1 MPVHSKIYLLGFMG
15 SGKSTMG
22 RKLAASLG
30 WSFIDLDKRI
40 EEETGMNIPDIFS
53 FKGEE
58 YFRTIETKLLRGLE
72 NAEET
77 VISTGGGTPC
87 YHDNMDFMLRTGLTI
102 YLKLTPAQL
111 KSRLKRSKDKRPLL
125 RNVTEEN
132 LESYIRLKLAEREV
146 WYNKAEIIVDG
157 LVTDTRFLITFIEN
171 SINR

>member
-1 MPVHSKIYLLGFMG
+1 MPAHRKIYLIGFMG

-22 RKLAASLG
+22 RKLSASLN
-30 WSFIDLDKRI
+30 WSFTDLDRMI
-40 EEETGMNIPDIFS
+40 EEEAGMNIPDIFL
-53 FKGEE
+53 FKGED
-58 YFRTIETKLLRGLE
+58 YFRSVETKLLRSLE
-72 NAEET
+72 YVNET
-77 VISTGGGTPC
+77 VVSTGGGTPC

-111 KSRLKRSKDKRPLL
+111 KSRLKRSSDKRPLL

-132 LESYIRLKLAEREV
+132 LESYIQLKLAEREV

-157 LVTDTRFLITFIEN
+157 LVTDTRFLKTLIEN

>member
-1 MPVHSKIYLLGFMG
+1 MLTYKKIYLVGFMG

-40 EEETGMNIPDIFS
+40 EEETGMNIPDIFLY
-53 FKGEE
+53 KGED
-58 YFRTIETKLLRGLE
+58 YFRATETRLLRSLE
-72 NAEET
+72 NFEET
-77 VISTGGGTPC
+77 IISTGGGTPC

-111 KSRLKRSKDKRPLL
+111 KSRLKRSADKRPLL

-132 LESYIRLKLAEREV
+132 LESYIQLKLAEREV
-146 WYNKAEIIVDG
+146 WYNKAKIIVDG
-157 LVTDTRFLITFIEN
+157 LVTDTRFLKTLIEN
-171 SINR
+171 SVNG